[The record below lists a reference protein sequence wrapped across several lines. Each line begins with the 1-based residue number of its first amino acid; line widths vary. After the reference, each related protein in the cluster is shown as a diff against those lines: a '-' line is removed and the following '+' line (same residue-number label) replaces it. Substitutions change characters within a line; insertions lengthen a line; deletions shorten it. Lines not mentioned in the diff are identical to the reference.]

1 MIEEDLIRNHDTGVN
16 PFKTPDGYFDSFTT
30 RLMERMGHEGLIEQ
44 PAVQQKTEAIVVK
57 MNPFRRAIR
66 YAAAAVV
73 AGVCIAAG
81 TYLYTHQ
88 SNAEQALIGEG
99 FEIAMSDEDLDDA
112 LDYEM
117 DYEILNNSQIAYYLT
132 EAY

>member
-1 MIEEDLIRNHDTGVN
+1 MLEEEIIRKHDTGVN
-16 PFKTPDGYFDSFTT
+16 PFKTPDGYFDSFTS
-30 RLMERMGHEGLIEQ
+30 RLMERMEREGLIET
-44 PAVQQKTEAIVVK
+44 PAKPQQTEAKVVK
-57 MNPFRRAIR
+57 MNPFRRAMR

-73 AGVCIAAG
+73 AGVCIGTG
-81 TYLYTHQ
+81 TYLYTHKDTAGQ
-88 SNAEQALIGEG
+88 TLGGEG
-99 FEIAMSDEDLDDA
+99 IEIAMSDEALDDA